1 MTLASKLINLSF
13 KIRLQQFQ
21 RIEAILK
28 YHTKEMV
35 YRTKPSEALALAI
48 VRNNLC
54 AVGDQRAWE
63 IVSNK
68 MVIRLIAWDRN
79 LIFAQVMR
87 IAMIFF
93 AQNLVN
99 SKLIYR
105 AVDNAFKECPFIKIE
120 FLKTFKCWLGVW
132 NEGVSTTI
140 IRRTT
145 TTVSRIS
152 RW

>member
-54 AVGDQRAWE
+54 AVGDQRA
-63 IVSNK
+63 
-68 MVIRLIAWDRN
+68 
-79 LIFAQVMR
+79 
-87 IAMIFF
+87 
-93 AQNLVN
+93 
-99 SKLIYR
+99 
-105 AVDNAFKECPFIKIE
+105 
-120 FLKTFKCWLGVW
+120 
-132 NEGVSTTI
+132 
-140 IRRTT
+140 
-145 TTVSRIS
+145 
-152 RW
+152 